1 MPEKK
6 STKEDQEA
14 KETVDQPSAQE
25 AELQQPAEGA
35 EALGAEGRP
44 AQVAPLSQPQRER
57 LRRKLKA
64 KYH

>member
-14 KETVDQPSAQE
+14 KKTVDQPPAQG
-25 AELQQPAEGA
+25 AETQQPAEGTGA
-35 EALGAEGRP
+35 PGAEGRP
-44 AQVAPLSQPQRER
+44 AQVAPLSRPQQEA
-57 LRRKLKA
+57 LRRKLRA